1 MERITNK
8 NRLFYIKTK
17 RINEKNKKIK
27 LQNAVP

>member
-17 RINEKNKKIK
+17 RTNERNKKIK